1 MEKARKAFIERKTSE
16 TNISLELNID
26 GKGEYN
32 NDTGIPFFDHMLDL
46 LSKHSLID
54 LNISAKGDLDVDY
67 HHLVEDI
74 GIVFGSAL
82 NEALGERKG
91 INRYGFWVLPMD
103 EAQAQSEVCLDL
115 GGRPFFV
122 YKMEHNQKYIR
133 DFDVTILK
141 HFWRS
146 FSDAAKMN
154 LHVELKFG
162 EDLHHCIEAI
172 FKAVARAL
180 RMACSV
186 DPRGL
191 DQIPSSKG
199 RLGT

>member
-1 MEKARKAFIERKTSE
+1 MDEQRKAFIERNTSE

-26 GKGEYN
+26 GKGEYK
-32 NDTGIPFFDHMLDL
+32 NDTGIAFFDHMLDL

-54 LNISAKGDLDVDY
+54 LNIAAKGDLKVDY
-67 HHLVEDI
+67 HHLVEDV
-74 GIVFGSAL
+74 GIVLGAAL

-122 YKMEHNQKYIR
+122 YTMEHDQKYIR

-146 FSDAAKMN
+146 FSDTARMN
-154 LHVELKFG
+154 LHIELKFG

-180 RMACSV
+180 RMACSI
-186 DPRGL
+186 DPRAL
-191 DQIPSSKG
+191 DQVPSSKG
-199 RLGT
+199 RLGA

>member
-1 MEKARKAFIERKTSE
+1 MEQKRKASIERNTSE

-32 NDTGIPFFDHMLDL
+32 NNTGIAFFDHMLDL

-54 LNISAKGDLDVDY
+54 LNISAKGDLKVDY
-67 HHLVEDI
+67 HHLVEDV
-74 GIVFGSAL
+74 GIVLGSAL

-122 YKMEHNQKYIR
+122 YTMEHNQKYIR

-146 FSDAAKMN
+146 FSDTARMN
-154 LHVELKFG
+154 LHIELKFG
-162 EDLHHCIEAI
+162 EDLHHCIEAT

-186 DPRGL
+186 DPRAI
-191 DQIPSSKG
+191 D
-199 RLGT
+199 

>member
-1 MEKARKAFIERKTSE
+1 MEQKRKALIERNTSE
-16 TNISLELNID
+16 TDISLELNID

-32 NDTGIPFFDHMLDL
+32 NNTGIAFFDHMLDL

-54 LNISAKGDLDVDY
+54 LNISAKGDLKVDY
-67 HHLVEDI
+67 HHLVEDV
-74 GIVFGSAL
+74 GIVLGSAL

-122 YKMEHNQKYIR
+122 YTMEHDQKYIR

-146 FSDAAKMN
+146 FSDTARMN
-154 LHVELKFG
+154 LHIELKFG
-162 EDLHHCIEAI
+162 EDLHHCIEAT

-186 DPRGL
+186 DPRAL
-191 DQIPSSKG
+191 DQVPSSKG
-199 RLGT
+199 RLGA

>member
-1 MEKARKAFIERKTSE
+1 RKQTSVLGNNLVIILFTCRSFMEQKRKALIERNTSE

-32 NDTGIPFFDHMLDL
+32 NNTGIAFFDHMLDL

-54 LNISAKGDLDVDY
+54 LNISAKGDLKVDY
-67 HHLVEDI
+67 HHLVEDV
-74 GIVFGSAL
+74 GIVLGSAL

-122 YKMEHNQKYIR
+122 YTMEHDQKYIR

-146 FSDAAKMN
+146 FSDTARMN
-154 LHVELKFG
+154 LHIELKFG
-162 EDLHHCIEAI
+162 EDLHHCIEA
-172 FKAVARAL
+172 
-180 RMACSV
+180 
-186 DPRGL
+186 
-191 DQIPSSKG
+191 
-199 RLGT
+199 T

>member
-1 MEKARKAFIERKTSE
+1 MEQKRKALIERNTSE

-32 NDTGIPFFDHMLDL
+32 NNTGIAFFDHMLDL

-54 LNISAKGDLDVDY
+54 LNISAKGDLKVDY
-67 HHLVEDI
+67 HHLVEDV
-74 GIVFGSAL
+74 GIVLGSAL

-122 YKMEHNQKYIR
+122 YIMEHDQKYIR

-146 FSDAAKMN
+146 FSDTARMN
-154 LHVELKFG
+154 LHIELKFG
-162 EDLHHCIEAI
+162 EDLHHCIEAT

-186 DPRGL
+186 DSRSL
-191 DQIPSSKG
+191 DQVPSSKG
-199 RLGT
+199 PFGA

>member
-1 MEKARKAFIERKTSE
+1 MEQKRKALIERNTSE

-32 NDTGIPFFDHMLDL
+32 NNTGIAFFDHMLDL

-54 LNISAKGDLDVDY
+54 LNISAKGDLKVDY
-67 HHLVEDI
+67 HHLVEDV
-74 GIVFGSAL
+74 GIVLGSAL

-122 YKMEHNQKYIR
+122 YAMEHDQKYIR

-146 FSDAAKMN
+146 FSDTARMN
-154 LHVELKFG
+154 LHIELKFG
-162 EDLHHCIEAI
+162 EDLHHCIEAT

-186 DPRGL
+186 DSRAL
-191 DQIPSSKG
+191 DQVPSSKG
-199 RLGT
+199 RLGA

>member
-1 MEKARKAFIERKTSE
+1 
-16 TNISLELNID
+16 
-26 GKGEYN
+26 
-32 NDTGIPFFDHMLDL
+32 
-46 LSKHSLID
+46 
-54 LNISAKGDLDVDY
+54 
-67 HHLVEDI
+67 
-74 GIVFGSAL
+74 
-82 NEALGERKG
+82 
-91 INRYGFWVLPMD
+91 MD

-122 YKMEHNQKYIR
+122 YTMEHNQKYIR

-154 LHVELKFG
+154 LHIELKFG

>member
-1 MEKARKAFIERKTSE
+1 MEQKRKALIERNTSE

-32 NDTGIPFFDHMLDL
+32 NNTGIAFFDHMLDL

-54 LNISAKGDLDVDY
+54 LNISAKGDLKVDY
-67 HHLVEDI
+67 HHLVEDV
-74 GIVFGSAL
+74 GIVLGSAL

-122 YKMEHNQKYIR
+122 YIMEHDQKYIR

-146 FSDAAKMN
+146 FSDTARMN
-154 LHVELKFG
+154 LHIELKFG
-162 EDLHHCIEAI
+162 EDLHHCIEAT

-186 DPRGL
+186 DPRAL
-191 DQIPSSKG
+191 DQVPSSKG
-199 RLGT
+199 RLGA